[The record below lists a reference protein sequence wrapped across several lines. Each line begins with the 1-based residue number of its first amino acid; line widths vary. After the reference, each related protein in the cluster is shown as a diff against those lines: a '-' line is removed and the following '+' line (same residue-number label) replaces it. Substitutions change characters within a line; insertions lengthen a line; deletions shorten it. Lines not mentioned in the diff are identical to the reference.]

1 MAENKAPKKHGSDA
15 VVKRGDLTKR
25 VAVEQLRKRGVNVEQ
40 LIEMLIDAAVTTG
53 ELIDV
58 AAWAAHWIATPADA
72 VA

>member
-40 LIEMLIDAAVTTG
+40 LIEMLIDAAGAEFTTYYYY
-53 ELIDV
+53 LLS
-58 AAWAAHWIATPADA
+58 TSYYS
-72 VA
+72 